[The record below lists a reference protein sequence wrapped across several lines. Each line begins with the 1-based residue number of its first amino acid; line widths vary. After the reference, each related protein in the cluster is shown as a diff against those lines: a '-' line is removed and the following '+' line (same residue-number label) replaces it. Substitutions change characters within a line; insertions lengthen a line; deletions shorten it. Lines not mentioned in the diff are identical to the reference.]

1 MPILSQFLKEI
12 LIGVAHLHKNGII
25 HRDLATRN
33 VMLRLNAP
41 NSPQCVLTD
50 MGLARLYDR
59 ETTYQK
65 TKSAT
70 FPLKWSAPELLRD
83 KKSSEKSDI
92 WSFGVISI
100 EIFSRNIPFTE
111 FTPMNYA
118 MAMVSGQFTPRA
130 NENTPEFLKS
140 IINQC
145 FSREAKNRPSA
156 QEIIQQWS

>member
-1 MPILSQFLKEI
+1 

-25 HRDLATRN
+25 HRDLAARN
-33 VMLRLNAP
+33 VMLRLNPP

-70 FPLKWSAPELLRD
+70 FPLRWSSPELLKD

-92 WSFGVISI
+92 WSCAVVSV
-100 EIFSRNIPFTE
+100 EIFSRAVPFLE
-111 FTPMNYA
+111 YSPMEYA
-118 MAMVSGQFTPRA
+118 LAMVSGKFNPSA
-130 NENTPEFLKS
+130 HENTPEQLKS
-140 IINQC
+140 IINKC
-145 FSREAKNRPSA
+145 FSRNLSERPTAK
-156 QEIIQQWS
+156 EIIDSWPF